1 MNNPIITSADN
12 PKIQYVRE
20 LLRKKK
26 FRIAEQ
32 VYVAEGVRLV
42 EEVAKNEIRPK
53 ILLYSDAV
61 SDRGYETIKYFQ
73 NIGVQIFQVADY
85 LLARI
90 SGTKTSQ
97 GVIAVLS
104 MEKKQFSAIPSFL
117 LIVDHVRDP
126 GNMGTLLRTAR
137 AAGVDGV
144 MVLDGSV
151 DVYSPKAVRAGMGAH
166 FSLAIQTIT
175 VKRLL
180 AYFDEL
186 YLNRPKTFAMV
197 VTNGKPIWQ
206 SDFRQP
212 CALVVG
218 GEANGVSSEM
228 LEICDEKIT
237 IPMKDN
243 TESLNAG
250 IAGSVALFEVFRQR
264 WQQ

>member
-1 MNNPIITSADN
+1 MNNPIITSANN
-12 PKIQYVRE
+12 PKIQHVRE
-20 LLRKKK
+20 ILRKKK
-26 FRIAEQ
+26 SRIAEQ

-42 EEVAKNEIRPK
+42 EEAVKNEILPK
-53 ILLYSDAV
+53 ILLYSDAI
-61 SDRGYETIKYFQ
+61 SDRGYEIIKYLQ
-73 NIGVQIFQVADY
+73 NIEVPIFQVADH

-90 SGTKTSQ
+90 SDTKTSQ

-104 MEKKQFSAIPSFL
+104 MEAKPFPATPSFL
-117 LIVDHVRDP
+117 LIVDRVRDP

-151 DVYSPKAVRAGMGAH
+151 DVYSPKVVRAGMGAH
-166 FSLAIQTIT
+166 FSLMIQMIT
-175 VKRLL
+175 AEELISN
-180 AYFDEL
+180 FDEL
-186 YLNRPKTFAMV
+186 HLNRPRVFAMV
-197 VTNGKPIWQ
+197 VIKGKPIWV

-218 GEANGVSSEM
+218 GEAGGVSGEM
-228 LEICDEKIT
+228 LEICDERIT
-237 IPMKDN
+237 IPMKDD